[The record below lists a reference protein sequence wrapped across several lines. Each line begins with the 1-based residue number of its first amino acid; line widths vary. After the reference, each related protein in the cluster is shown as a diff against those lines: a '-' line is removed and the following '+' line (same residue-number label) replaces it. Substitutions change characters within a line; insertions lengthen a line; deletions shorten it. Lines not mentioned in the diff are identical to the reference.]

1 LLGDEVEL
9 RESFIYLRSQ
19 DTIAKFIKEL
29 SRPLKVRLRFAEVL
43 QSGEKIAE
51 IVFDDLLYIVYYQ
64 SAQNARGPS
73 DSGLAPFQN
82 THCGFLQCPGSL
94 KSSRTRDET
103 ALSPRV

>member
-1 LLGDEVEL
+1 MLRDDIEL

-29 SRPLKVRLRFAEVL
+29 SRPLKVRLRFAQVL
-43 QSGEKIAE
+43 QSWEKIAE
-51 IVFDDLLYIVYYQ
+51 IVFDDLLYIVYCQ

-82 THCGFLQCPGSL
+82 IHCA
-94 KSSRTRDET
+94 
-103 ALSPRV
+103 ALCNARVL